1 MRISQVMISVTVSS
15 FLCASLAAQTQGV
28 APKTAPATSEAP
40 ATAPAGAATAQPA
53 APAAA
58 PATLVLPSNLLVPS
72 LNHLQETLTA
82 LKLDKWKRGTVRDEA
97 GDNVNEVLKDVKS
110 TLPDLMKTADS
121 GPEAVSKTLPL
132 SRNLGALYDV
142 MLRVYEASR
151 VVAPADQVT
160 EIQQALGGLKTARLA
175 LDDRLQQSADAAE
188 KQVSDLQVTVQK
200 QSIALHT
207 VVPAPTPPACVPPTP
222 KPAVKRK
229 PKPKPAAPATKPP
242 ATGAPASTT
251 AAPGTTAKPSS

>member
-1 MRISQVMISVTVSS
+1 MRISHVVISVTVSS
-15 FLCASLAAQTQGV
+15 FLCAALAAQTQGV
-28 APKTAPATSEAP
+28 APKAAPATSEAP
-40 ATAPAGAATAQPA
+40 ATAPAGATTTQPA
-53 APAAA
+53 ALAAA
-58 PATLVLPSNLLVPS
+58 PATPVLPSNLLVPS
-72 LNHLQETLTA
+72 LNHLQETLNA

-151 VVAPADQVT
+151 VVAPADQVS

-200 QSIALHT
+200 QALAMHA
-207 VVPAPTPPACVPPTP
+207 VVPAPTPPACVPPAP

-229 PKPKPAAPATKPP
+229 PNPKPVAPATKPP

-251 AAPGTTAKPSS
+251 AVPATTARPSS

>member
-1 MRISQVMISVTVSS
+1 MQISHVVISVTVCS
-15 FLCASLAAQTQGV
+15 FLCAALAAQTEGV
-28 APKTAPATSEAP
+28 PPKAAPATSEVP
-40 ATAPAGAATAQPA
+40 GAPAGVTTAQPA

-58 PATLVLPSNLLVPS
+58 PAPPVLPSNLLVPS
-72 LNHLQETLTA
+72 LNHLQETLNA

-151 VVAPADQVT
+151 VVAPVGNSAGSRRS
-160 EIQQALGGLKTARLA
+160 E
-175 LDDRLQQSADAAE
+175 DR
-188 KQVSDLQVTVQK
+188 
-200 QSIALHT
+200 
-207 VVPAPTPPACVPPTP
+207 
-222 KPAVKRK
+222 
-229 PKPKPAAPATKPP
+229 
-242 ATGAPASTT
+242 
-251 AAPGTTAKPSS
+251 APGARRPSSTVSRRGGKAGKRFAGNGAEAGARDARGCARANAACLRSACAQACGQAEAEAQAGGPCYQTSGDRRACLDYSCARYDG